1 MPLTY
6 PNTNTC
12 SENPA
17 TNPHA
22 IAPFS
27 PHTTRTGGAY
37 QEGAPGQRGGERGR
51 QQSRRI
57 EGSWNQFYNNRRV
70 R

>member
-12 SENPA
+12 SEKPA

-27 PHTTRTGGAY
+27 PHTTRTGGADRWGTWAEGRR
-37 QEGAPGQRGGERGR
+37 EGAAAEPKNRGELESV
-51 QQSRRI
+51 Q
-57 EGSWNQFYNNRRV
+57 
-70 R
+70 